1 MVTALVPCAS
11 TGEIGDALN
20 QALDQAEQA
29 LAGTI
34 SIHDGIA
41 SDVRLGDCVWKLKL
55 LRERAANL
63 VAMCD
68 CIAAIDADPS
78 LITDSREAA

>member
-1 MVTALVPCAS
+1 MANPLIPCDS

-20 QALDQAEQA
+20 RALDQAEQV
-29 LAGTI
+29 LAETI

-41 SDVRLGDCVWKLKL
+41 SDVRLGDCVWKLDL
-55 LRERAANL
+55 LRTRAASI

-78 LITDSREAA
+78 LLTDSREAA